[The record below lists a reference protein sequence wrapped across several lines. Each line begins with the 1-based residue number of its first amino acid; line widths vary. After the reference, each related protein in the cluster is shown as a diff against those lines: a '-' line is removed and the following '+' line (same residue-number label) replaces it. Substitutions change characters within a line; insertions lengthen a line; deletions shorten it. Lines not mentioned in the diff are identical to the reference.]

1 MADDLWTVATL
12 ATRSADRA
20 TAAQYYEETANYK
33 RAVEL
38 YHRAGQLHKAV
49 EMAFTSQQ
57 PETLQVIAAELDAN
71 SDPDLV
77 GRCAEFFLGIDQ
89 LQKAVNLLANTKQY
103 ERALSICV
111 DRGVPV
117 TETLAESLTPSKEEM
132 ADDQRRIS
140 ILTQLGDILQQ
151 QGDYHTATKKFTQAG
166 DRGRAMKCLLKSGDT
181 EKIIFFAGMSRQR
194 DVYIMA
200 ANYLQSLDWHN
211 DAKVLRNIVTFYAKG
226 QAYDLL
232 ANFYA
237 NCAQVEI
244 DEYRDYEKALKALQE
259 AARCLAKMP
268 QQVQRAVE
276 QVQVTVMEVRKVLEL
291 QQANERR
298 DYAHA
303 ITMSQSILAHPE
315 QRPVRHA
322 DIRAILVEALTETK
336 QYAEALGVLR
346 ELALAVSDWSARGM
360 LERSLIERLTQECN
374 VDFDAVWNSGRQQ
387 RGAAA
392 MASDGR
398 DDEDEEEIQEVMD

>member
-1 MADDLWTVATL
+1 MA
-12 ATRSADRA
+12 RPADKA
-20 TAAQYYEETANYK
+20 TAAAYYEETGNYK

-77 GRCAEFFLGIDQ
+77 GRCAEFFLSIDQ

-103 ERALSICV
+103 ERALEICT

-117 TETLAESLTPSKEEM
+117 TESLSERLTPAKEEM
-132 ADDQRRIS
+132 ADDEMRVRIL
-140 ILTQLGDILQQ
+140 IQLGDILQQ

-166 DRGRAMKCLLKSGDT
+166 DKARAMKCLLKSGDT
-181 EKIIFFAGMSRQR
+181 DKIIFFAGMSRQR

-211 DAKVLRNIVTFYAKG
+211 DAKVLKNIVTFYAKG
-226 QAYDLL
+226 AAYDLL

-259 AARCLAKMP
+259 AARCLTKMP
-268 QQVQRAVE
+268 HQVQRAVE
-276 QVQVTVMEVRKVLEL
+276 QLQVTVMEVRKVLEL
-291 QQANERR
+291 QQASERGEYGHVVAMCR
-298 DYAHA
+298 
-303 ITMSQSILAHPE
+303 SILAHPE

-322 DIRAILVEALTETK
+322 DIRALMVEGLVETN
-336 QYAEALGVLR
+336 QFAEALSVLR
-346 ELALAVSDWSARGM
+346 ELALIMSDWSARGM
-360 LERSLIERLTQECN
+360 LERSLIERLANECD
-374 VDFDAVWNSGRQQ
+374 VDFDAIWNSGRKQ
-387 RGAAA
+387 RVAAA
-392 MASDGR
+392 NDDDG
-398 DDEDEEEIQEVMD
+398 DGNEEEIQEIMD